1 MKSIK
6 ILLPAAMTFA
16 LFMGTNALHAQS
28 ASTSSTDNQ
37 MVKIVSELIPKK
49 AIGLD
54 YTQSLVEIN
63 EALTKGVKSDHNV
76 DFQGKIMVHIALDTN
91 GTVQTV
97 SFDKNISAK
106 LSAAIATTL
115 KAAPVT
121 PVLLNG
127 RAKAQTFNIPL
138 IIK

>member
-16 LFMGTNALHAQS
+16 LFMGTNSIQAQS
-28 ASTSSTDNQ
+28 IATATDNPL
-37 MVKIVSELIPKK
+37 VKIVSEVIPTK

-54 YTQSLVEIN
+54 YAKSLVQIN
-63 EALTKGVKSDHNV
+63 EALTKGVKSDHTV
-76 DFQGKIMVHIALDTN
+76 DFQGKVMVYISLDN
-91 GTVQTV
+91 KGMVQAV
-97 SFDKNISAK
+97 SFDKNLSPQLSNAITSA
-106 LSAAIATTL
+106 L
-115 KAAPVT
+115 KATPIT